1 MSTFHLLSLISFYLA
16 SKRCSAYDP
25 AKSESH
31 ALLQVQ
37 QSQRLNSTP
46 DCLARMLRLVDGKWV
61 TDPVVRSAVDAVAP
75 FEEDTFEED
84 TSHIF
89 FDPVHKFAM
98 CNIQKIGCTAWSHIE
113 AKLWNDDP
121 DLLLPT
127 AFYDVRRESFGVV
140 GREKATELF
149 LDDNAVKAVFLR
161 DPLARFV
168 SAFLN
173 KCFTEHCASELCYAR
188 PREMKGEAIDF
199 GTAIQWMLKQ
209 DPSKVNG
216 HWSLQSEHCGLK
228 RRLREFNLVGLY
240 THETLGDDA
249 SCVMEVAGIDKFN
262 VMGGGSTERYWRAG
276 ARNTYKSSE
285 EKSALTNE
293 TVVLKKMFSRESAIR
308 LKAKF
313 AEDYSLFNFPYPSW
327 IDEATGEWEN
337 MVPGSCKDEFALT
350 ETSAVQFQDE
360 DNIAILA
367 RRAGYFE

>member
-75 FEEDTFEED
+75 FEKEPHHN
-84 TSHIF
+84 HIF

-98 CNIQKIGCTAWSHIE
+98 CNIPKISTTGWSHIE
-113 AKLWNDDP
+113 AKLRNDDP
-121 DLLLPT
+121 DLLLLTTTPYKV
-127 AFYDVRRESFGVV
+127 ARQSFGEV

-149 LDDNAVKAVFLR
+149 LDDKAVKAVFLR

-199 GTAIQWMLKQ
+199 GTAIRWMLEQ
-209 DPSKVNG
+209 DPSTLNG
-216 HWSLQSEHCGLK
+216 HWSLQSEHCELK

-240 THETLGDDA
+240 THDTLGDDA

-262 VMGGGSTERYWRAG
+262 IIGGGSTERYWRAG
-276 ARNTYKSSE
+276 AHNGLHSLNETP
-285 EKSALTNE
+285 ALTNE
-293 TVVLKKMFSRESAIR
+293 TAVLKKMFSRVSAIR
-308 LKAKF
+308 LMGRF

-337 MVPGSCKDEFALT
+337 MMPSSCNRGAFEMT
-350 ETSAVQFQDE
+350 EASAVQFPAD
-360 DNIAILA
+360 DSIAILA
-367 RRAGYFE
+367 RRAGYF